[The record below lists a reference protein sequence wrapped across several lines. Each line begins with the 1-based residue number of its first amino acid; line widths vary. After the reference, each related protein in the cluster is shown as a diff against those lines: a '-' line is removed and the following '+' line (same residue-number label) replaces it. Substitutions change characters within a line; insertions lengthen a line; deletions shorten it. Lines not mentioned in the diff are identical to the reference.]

1 MNSTTSRFSRG
12 CDDTTATT
20 RVYYS
25 ILPWTDLEVRTTQS
39 KFYSLSPD
47 VINNGEVRV
56 VHNLDNGLIMNN
68 LTM

>member
-12 CDDTTATT
+12 CDDTTAPT
-20 RVYYS
+20 VYYS
-25 ILPWTDLEVRTTQS
+25 ILPWTDIEVRTTQS
-39 KFYSLSPD
+39 KFYSLLPD

-56 VHNLDNGLIMNN
+56 AHNLDNGLIMNN